1 MSRPARLTLGNTL
14 YWVLPLYDEDGILV
28 DADTVPTI
36 RVRKNGVASGESA
49 TIAKRSGATGLY
61 DCEFNP
67 ADESKG
73 DQFTIEEEAT
83 IGSQLYYNAFNFEV
97 VGDTASEELL
107 LIGSLGPDAVEVDHN
122 FGGTDNLIYTTGSG
136 DGIDNATIIAYL
148 KTDYDAGNRGKSY
161 HKAVSKTDVN
171 GRWTRKMLLD
181 PGTYT
186 LYFYKQGC
194 YGPDVQDITVT

>member
-1 MSRPARLTLGNTL
+1 
-14 YWVLPLYDEDGILV
+14 LYDEDGIWSM
-28 DADTVPTI
+28 PTLSPPFGSVKTGWLLGS
-36 RVRKNGVASGESA
+36 RRPSQNAAGRQGCTTASS
-49 TIAKRSGATGLY
+49 TPLT
-61 DCEFNP
+61 NP
-67 ADESKG
+67 KE